1 MMDIWSVGVL
11 MLNFLMLVRVRMRYI
26 GWNLLSITMCVVYIL
41 VEVAVFVFK
50 SLMAVHMFMLFTEEQ
65 HGSYNHYQK

>member
-26 GWNLLSITMCVVYIL
+26 GWNLLSMMMCVMHIL

-50 SLMAVHMFMLFTEEQ
+50 SLMAVHMSMLFTEEQ
-65 HGSYNHYQK
+65 RGSYNHYQK

>member
-11 MLNFLMLVRVRMRYI
+11 MLNFIMLVRVRMRYI
-26 GWNLLSITMCVVYIL
+26 GWNLVSMLMCVMNIF

-50 SLMAVHMFMLFTEEQ
+50 SPMAVHMFMLFTEEQ
-65 HGSYNHYQK
+65 HGSHNHYQK